1 MAPAP
6 VVTGVSPKEGP
17 PGTRVTIRGENLGN
31 KPQDLVGVEICGCDC
46 LLSTEWKSP
55 NKLIARSGP
64 GKGRGEIIV
73 TTLSGG
79 RGTCTVEFRGYHEK
93 IGPLKESAVW
103 VDETTPLTAGWTS
116 SSVSSFHIEDPLGLS
131 VESNDTKKLP
141 EDDLQELFPGCNGDL
156 SSEQF
161 SPGWFLLQNHLNT
174 SFDDLRS
181 GLAYLKRKVDSHKEG
196 QLSFLKGN
204 VGSVMEQLET
214 LEALQIIFQKDVEKF
229 GLDRTEKIVEA
240 IQESRNEGKLL
251 FDGVLKGREKADRT
265 RNALGVLQRF
275 KFLFTLPAVIDRA
288 MAKEDYDSIISDYS
302 RANNLFG
309 KTEVNLFKKV
319 LAEVKLKIND
329 IRGVLKNK
337 LHSMPNS
344 LDNQKRLIRN
354 LVQLEYE
361 GDPGWEAI
369 NVHVRFINGQLNECF
384 KFHMANIEKPR
395 TPDSKSSK
403 NLSKREKEKAD
414 KQMQI
419 NERVDCIEDLSDII
433 SVLLPELW
441 SLGQSYF
448 SGELYI
454 KPDQTKQ
461 AEFKNATTGC
471 ISEMCRLIRACIGTS
486 RNPLCGWFPH
496 CLRHLR
502 QLSTQLSQ
510 IPHDPLR
517 ALIHYFRMES
527 VKSVLMS
534 TADQVKELD
543 QKEDWSVIHDAKFG
557 LITHLPSNFENLVSN
572 SITVLKESALLKDT
586 KESELFD
593 NEPLKKEIGHLVQAV
608 FSNYCQCIDSLSINR
623 EEEQSMAVSEMSTP
637 TFRQA
642 QASLSW
648 EERLLCCICNVQ
660 YSMEV
665 VLPHLCSNATS
676 AGLPPLDWVLQSG
689 KHDLC
694 SLRSKLESFYVE
706 TKSDPLVGTIEPSM
720 YIGHFEWDTD
730 VTPTS
735 VRPYANEI
743 ITNVIAVHAQME
755 RCCDWLKDSVMR
767 RIVDMVS
774 DEVSRLMMCVPKM
787 SMNGAIQAR
796 LDILAVEDALSN
808 YITPHAE
815 KFFNE
820 ALDAVPPLT
829 PSTAKLVEEL
839 LADYK
844 SRMYM
849 QLQTFNSEKK
859 S

>member
-1 MAPAP
+1 MAPSP

-17 PGTRVTIRGENLGN
+17 PGTRVTIRGEHLGN
-31 KPQDLVGVEICGCDC
+31 KPQELVGVEICGCDC

-55 NKLIARSGP
+55 NKLVARSGP

-73 TTLSGG
+73 TTVSGG

-116 SSVSSFHIEDPLGLS
+116 SSVASFHIEDPLGLS

-174 SFDDLRS
+174 SFDDLRV

-214 LEALQIIFQKDVEKF
+214 LEALQIAFQKDVESF
-229 GLDRTEKIVEA
+229 GLDRTGKIVEA

-275 KFLFTLPAVIDRA
+275 KFLFTLPSAIDRA
-288 MAKEDYDSIISDYS
+288 MEKGDYDAIISDYS

-309 KTEVNLFKKV
+309 KTDVTLFKKV
-319 LAEVKLKIND
+319 LAEVKLKVSD
-329 IRGVLKNK
+329 IREVLKTK
-337 LHSMPNS
+337 LHGMPNS

-369 NVHVRFINGQLNECF
+369 NVHVKFINGQLNECY
-384 KFHMANIEKPR
+384 KFHMANIEKANVS
-395 TPDSKSSK
+395 DSKSSK
-403 NLSKREKEKAD
+403 SSSKRDKDKCD

-433 SVLLPELW
+433 LVLLPELW

-471 ISEMCRLIRACIGTS
+471 ISEMCRLIRGCLAGS
-486 RNPLCGWFPH
+486 RNPLSGWFPH

-502 QLSTQLSQ
+502 QLSSQLAQ

-527 VKSVLMS
+527 VKSVLMT
-534 TADQVKELD
+534 TADQIKDLLH
-543 QKEDWSVIHDAKFG
+543 KEDWSVIHDSKYG
-557 LITHLPSNFENLVSN
+557 LITHLPISFENLVSSSVN
-572 SITVLKESALLKDT
+572 VLKESALLKDS

-593 NEPLKKEIGHLVQAV
+593 NEPLQKEVGHLVQVV
-608 FSNYCQCIDSLSINR
+608 FSNYAQCIDSLSINR
-623 EEEQSMAVSEMSTP
+623 EEEQSIAVSEMSTP

-642 QASLSW
+642 QSSLSW
-648 EERLLCCICNVQ
+648 EERLLCSICNIR
-660 YSMEV
+660 YSVEV
-665 VLPHLCSNATS
+665 VLPHLCTDATA
-676 AGLPPLDWVLQSG
+676 AGLPPLDWVLKSTTQEMS
-689 KHDLC
+689 
-694 SLRSKLESFYVE
+694 SLRSKLEFSYVE

-730 VTPTS
+730 VIPTA

-755 RCCDWLKDSVMR
+755 RCCDWLKDSVLR
-767 RIVDMVS
+767 QIVEMVS
-774 DEVSRLMMCVPKM
+774 EEVSRLMMCVPKM
-787 SMNGAIQAR
+787 SMPGAVQAR

-808 YITPHAE
+808 FITPHAE

-829 PSTAKLVEEL
+829 PSTAKLVDDL
-839 LADYK
+839 LSDYK
-844 SRMYM
+844 SRMNM
-849 QLQTFNSEKK
+849 QLQTFNTEKK